1 MQQHEIEAIVDEVV
15 RRLLAD
21 HDLQPAAAGNE
32 TVITGRVIT
41 MDSLEGKLENTCQL
55 VVCERAVVTPL
66 VVDYLKEHNITLTR
80 RLLAG

>member
-1 MQQHEIEAIVDEVV
+1 MQQQDIQAIVDEVV

-21 HDLQPAAAGNE
+21 HDLQPSADGNE

-41 MDSLEGKLENTCQL
+41 MDCLEGKLENTCQL

-66 VVDYLKEHNITLTR
+66 VVDFLKENKITLTR
-80 RLLAG
+80 RPLAG